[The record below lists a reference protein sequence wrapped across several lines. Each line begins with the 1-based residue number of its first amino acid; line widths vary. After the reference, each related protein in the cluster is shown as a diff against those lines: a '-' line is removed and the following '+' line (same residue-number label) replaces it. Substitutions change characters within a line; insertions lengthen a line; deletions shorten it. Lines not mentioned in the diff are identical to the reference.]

1 MSNLIVIGTQWG
13 DEGKGKIVDLLSSEA
28 DTIVRFQGGHNAG
41 HTLVVGDK
49 IFKLSLLPSGIIREN
64 KIAVIGNGV
73 VLDPWKLLE
82 EIEQLSSRG
91 IKIGSERLIISE
103 NTPLILPFHKDLDLL
118 REKRAGKEKIGTT
131 GRGIGPAYEDKV
143 GRRALR
149 TGDLQ
154 NTDEIK
160 RKLKNMKV
168 HHDIL
173 RAGLGAPDINEE
185 QLFHELKQVGEK
197 IKTFIKPVWK
207 ILNKQ
212 IEKNQNILFEGAQG
226 SMLDVDFGTYPFV
239 TSSSTIAAA
248 AAIGSGVAHNK
259 IKSVLGITKAYT
271 TRVGEGPMPTELTDN
286 IGRYLAVEGNEKGTV
301 TGRDRRCGWFD
312 APLVKRSCILN
323 GVTSLAL
330 TKIDVLDKL
339 ETIKIC
345 TGYRVDKDELSDFP
359 VTTSL
364 TKKLTPIYEEIDG
377 WNTSTVGLEKMS
389 ELPLNARIYIQRI
402 EELTESKVSII
413 STGPERNQT
422 ITINSPFQSN

>member
-154 NTDEIK
+154 NADEIK

-185 QLFHELKQVGEK
+185 QLFHELTQVGEK
-197 IKTFIKPVWK
+197 IKTFIKPVWE

-212 IEKNQNILFEGAQG
+212 IKKNRNILFEGAQG

>member
-91 IKIGSERLIISE
+91 IKIGAERLIISE

-154 NTDEIK
+154 NADEIK

-185 QLFHELKQVGEK
+185 QLFHELTQVGEK
-197 IKTFIKPVWK
+197 IKPFIKPVWK

-212 IEKNQNILFEGAQG
+212 IKKNQNILFEGAQG

>member
-1 MSNLIVIGTQWG
+1 MGNLIIIGTQWG

-49 IFKLSLLPSGIIREN
+49 VFKLSLLPSGIIREN

-91 IKIGSERLIISE
+91 IKIGSERLMISE

-118 REKRAGKEKIGTT
+118 REQKAGKEKIGTT

-160 RKLKNMKV
+160 RKLKNIKA

-173 RAGLGAPDINEE
+173 RAGLGAPDIDEE
-185 QLFHELKQVGEK
+185 QLFNELMIVGEK
-197 IKTFIKPVWK
+197 INTFIKPVWK
-207 ILNKQ
+207 ILNEQ
-212 IEKNQNILFEGAQG
+212 IKKNKNILFEGAQG

-239 TSSSTIAAA
+239 TSSTTIAAA

-271 TRVGEGPMPTELTDN
+271 TRVGEGPMPTELTDS
-286 IGRYLAVEGNEKGTV
+286 IGRYLALEGNEKGTV

-312 APLVKRSCILN
+312 APLVKRSCVLN

-345 TGYRVDKDELSDFP
+345 TGYTVDKEELSDFP
-359 VTTSL
+359 VSTSL
-364 TKKLTPIYEEIDG
+364 TKRLTPIYEEVDG
-377 WNTSTVGLEKMS
+377 WNTSTVGLEKIS
-389 ELPLNARIYIQRI
+389 QLPLNARAYIQRI

-422 ITINSPFQSN
+422 ITINSPF

>member
-1 MSNLIVIGTQWG
+1 MGNLIIIGTQWG

-49 IFKLSLLPSGIIREN
+49 VFKLSLLPSGIIREN

-91 IKIGSERLIISE
+91 IKIGSERLMISE

-118 REKRAGKEKIGTT
+118 REQKAGKEKIGTT

-160 RKLKNMKV
+160 RKLKNIKA

-173 RAGLGAPDINEE
+173 RAGLGAPDIDEE
-185 QLFHELKQVGEK
+185 QLFNELMIVGEK
-197 IKTFIKPVWK
+197 INTFIKPVWK
-207 ILNKQ
+207 ILNEQ
-212 IEKNQNILFEGAQG
+212 IKKNKNILFEGAQG

-271 TRVGEGPMPTELTDN
+271 TRVGEGPMPTELTDS
-286 IGRYLAVEGNEKGTV
+286 IGRYLALEGNEKGTV

-312 APLVKRSCILN
+312 APLVKRSCVLN

-345 TGYRVDKDELSDFP
+345 TGYTVDKEELSDFP
-359 VTTSL
+359 VSTSL
-364 TKKLTPIYEEIDG
+364 TKRLTPIYEEVDG
-377 WNTSTVGLEKMS
+377 WNTSTVGLEKIS
-389 ELPLNARIYIQRI
+389 QLPLNARAYIQRI

-422 ITINSPFQSN
+422 ITINSPF

>member
-1 MSNLIVIGTQWG
+1 MGNLIIIGTQWG

-41 HTLVVGDK
+41 HTLVVGDRV
-49 IFKLSLLPSGIIREN
+49 FKLSLLPSGIIREN

-91 IKIGSERLIISE
+91 IKIGSERLMISE

-118 REKRAGKEKIGTT
+118 REQKAGKEKIGTT

-160 RKLKNMKV
+160 RKLKNIKA

-173 RAGLGAPDINEE
+173 RAGLGAPDIDEE
-185 QLFHELKQVGEK
+185 QLFNELMIVGEK
-197 IKTFIKPVWK
+197 INTFIKPVWK
-207 ILNKQ
+207 ILNEQ
-212 IEKNQNILFEGAQG
+212 IKKNKNILFEGAQG

-271 TRVGEGPMPTELTDN
+271 TRVGEGPMPTELTDS
-286 IGRYLAVEGNEKGTV
+286 IGRYLALEGNEKGTV

-312 APLVKRSCILN
+312 APLVKRSCVLN

-345 TGYRVDKDELSDFP
+345 TGYTVDKEELSDFP
-359 VTTSL
+359 VSTSL
-364 TKKLTPIYEEIDG
+364 TKRLTPIYEEVDG
-377 WNTSTVGLEKMS
+377 WNTSTVGLEKIS
-389 ELPLNARIYIQRI
+389 QLPLNARAYIQRI

-422 ITINSPFQSN
+422 ITINSPF